1 MEYCGDLWYGAY
13 GGCFIA
19 DAFTLACDRSFAAF
33 EAAAADPAFLAEYEA
48 LRRAFPQPAPRLESD
63 GPNGACLCW
72 APENYGAL
80 LGTLLLS
87 KRLGREAVCG
97 ARYADEALLCAQ
109 AGAYLGVKLHLFL
122 GRGPGGLRTLT
133 EQLELLGVSYDV
145 NMCAE
150 LFDLP
155 EMYAFQAWVSEP
167 ERRQLVNCRSNVGAF
182 PQTNIAGAFAALE
195 AKALV
200 EQAAASLGRL
210 DRVVIPA
217 VSGSYALAVAENL
230 PQDCACVCVECDTQP
245 DLTEELDSYC
255 GAFTRVMR
263 SRTVDRVLAPRLM
276 KLVDDGRVRRV
287 LVEPGEAVKA
297 GRAGISLQSMAALRY
312 CGDRPEAGTTLCLI
326 RAARWGAAT

>member
-72 APENYGAL
+72 APENYNAL

-122 GRGPGGLRTLT
+122 GRGPGGAAHPDR
-133 EQLELLGVSYDV
+133 
-145 NMCAE
+145 A
-150 LFDLP
+150 
-155 EMYAFQAWVSEP
+155 
-167 ERRQLVNCRSNVGAF
+167 
-182 PQTNIAGAFAALE
+182 AGA
-195 AKALV
+195 
-200 EQAAASLGRL
+200 
-210 DRVVIPA
+210 
-217 VSGSYALAVAENL
+217 
-230 PQDCACVCVECDTQP
+230 
-245 DLTEELDSYC
+245 
-255 GAFTRVMR
+255 
-263 SRTVDRVLAPRLM
+263 
-276 KLVDDGRVRRV
+276 
-287 LVEPGEAVKA
+287 PG
-297 GRAGISLQSMAALRY
+297 GQL
-312 CGDRPEAGTTLCLI
+312 
-326 RAARWGAAT
+326 